1 MQTFTEMK
9 RIQKRLRHGEHC
21 YRLYMCEEKT
31 HSLVKLTPQQRLAFI
46 KYIRIIRYNTTS
58 CSSVAITL
66 KGLAGL
72 EQRTKKFSLNRL
84 YFDAS

>member
-1 MQTFTEMK
+1 MVSIVTDFTRVRK
-9 RIQKRLRHGEHC
+9 
-21 YRLYMCEEKT
+21 KT

-46 KYIRIIRYNTTS
+46 RYILIIRYNTTS

-72 EQRTKKFSLNRL
+72 EQRTKKLSEQVVL
-84 YFDAS
+84 